1 MKVDLP
7 ADIVSAIATVG
18 CEARGLD
25 RLAAALSGDL
35 GKAFQA
41 AVDALANAR
50 GRVIVTGVGKSGHIA
65 RKIAATLASTGK
77 PAHFVHPSDAS
88 HGDLGMIRAED
99 VVLALSWSGETSEL
113 SDIVAHTRRF
123 GVSLIASTGH
133 AESTLARTADI
144 VLLLPDC
151 EEACADLLAP
161 TTTTT
166 MQLALG
172 DALAV
177 ALLARGSFSA
187 DDFRALHPGGRLG
200 ARLLRVHALMHTGD
214 EVPLISDTATLADAI
229 VRMTGGRFGMTG
241 VLDASG
247 QLAGVIT
254 DGDLRRAFAA
264 GFHDRPAREIMS
276 RHPRTAAPDDLAQA
290 ALARMNAAGITGLFV
305 MDEKR
310 VVGVLHVHDL
320 LRAGLV

>member
-1 MKVDLP
+1 MSVP
-7 ADIVSAIATVG
+7 SDIVTAIETVR
-18 CEARGLD
+18 CEARGLQ
-25 RLAAALSGDL
+25 LLEAALSGDL
-35 GKAFQA
+35 GRCFEA
-41 AVDALANAR
+41 AVEALANAS

-77 PAHFVHPSDAS
+77 AAHFVHPSDAS
-88 HGDLGMIRAED
+88 HGDLGMIRTED
-99 VVLALSWSGETSEL
+99 VVLALSWSGETAEL

-123 GVSLIASTGH
+123 GVPLIASTGH

-144 VLLLPDC
+144 ALLLPDC

-177 ALLARGSFSA
+177 ALLARGSFGA

-200 ARLLRVHALMHTGD
+200 ARLLRVGALMHTGD
-214 EVPLISDTATLADAI
+214 EVPLIADTATLADAI

-241 VLDASG
+241 VIDASG
-247 QLAGVIT
+247 HLAGVIT

-264 GFHDRPAREIMS
+264 GFHNRPAHEIMS
-276 RHPRTAAPDDLAQA
+276 RHPRTAAPDELAHA
-290 ALARMNAAGITGLFV
+290 ALARMNAAGITSLFV
-305 MDEKR
+305 MDGES
-310 VVGVLHVHDL
+310 VIGVLHVHDL